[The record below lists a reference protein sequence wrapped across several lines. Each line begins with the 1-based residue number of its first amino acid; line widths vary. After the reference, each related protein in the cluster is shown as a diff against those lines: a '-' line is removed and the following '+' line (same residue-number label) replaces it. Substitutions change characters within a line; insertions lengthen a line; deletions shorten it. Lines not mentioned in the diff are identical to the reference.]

1 MTGIRMKTDQMS
13 NNAET
18 VAGLKGLARI
28 PLLGRFGILAVL
40 WLVLSWVVADSI
52 LTSHT
57 RELIRNESLSVDKLV
72 GNTAKAIGLGL
83 KNLHGIPELVA
94 KDEKIALALS
104 AHGAP
109 AALSLSVAQR
119 RAIWSQDILLRSIDG
134 YLARVGSALG
144 ADVVWVTNE
153 NGDCVASSNADRP
166 ESFVGTNYADRDY
179 FRIARTGK
187 PGRQYAM
194 GRMTNIPGLYFSAPI
209 VIDGRFAGVAVAKI
223 DLPKLAHWVNQ
234 TDAFIADELGVII
247 IARDPALEMR
257 SIPGASVMGLSE
269 PERQARYKRT
279 DFPEL
284 AITPWEKA
292 GLPALKQFDRDER
305 PLLISGESI
314 AEETL
319 EIHAFRHL
327 PEVAAFDAER
337 LKLFLLICTAG
348 TLVISIIAGVAFF
361 VRIRKRSEASA
372 AQSAS
377 LLRAAIESTADGILV
392 IDAEGRVALCNQ
404 RFADIWGM
412 PPELLAGGG
421 GTELQA
427 YVRKQ
432 LLNPQSFSDAVSG
445 LSGHPEL
452 PSFDTL
458 RHKNGAVIER
468 YSFPQRLGER
478 IVGRVWSFRD
488 VTHKTEVDRM
498 KSEFLATAAHEL
510 RTPMTCIFG
519 YAELLLTQDFA
530 DEARLELLG
539 IIHNQSKTMISI
551 INELLDLVRIDERR
565 GKDLEVSRV
574 EAGAFLREAIA
585 NFKVP
590 EGRNAPSAPAPGN
603 PRWMRADPK
612 KLMQA
617 VSNVLSN
624 AYKYSAGGTVQV
636 ELVDAGDAVPSAQ
649 IGIRIS
655 DKGIGMTPEQMARVC
670 ERFYR
675 ADISGRVSGTGL
687 GMSIV
692 KEIVELLGGSVT
704 LSSEEAVG
712 TAVTLWIPAD

>member
-1 MTGIRMKTDQMS
+1 MRKNGRTS
-13 NNAET
+13 
-18 VAGLKGLARI
+18 AGPKHLATL

-40 WLVLSWVVADSI
+40 WLVLSWLIAGSI
-52 LTSHT
+52 LTSNT
-57 RELIRNESLSVDKLV
+57 SELIGKEALALDKLV
-72 GNTAKAIGLGL
+72 GNNAKAIGLGL

-94 KDEKIALALS
+94 KDEKIAHALS
-104 AHGAP
+104 AHGVP
-109 AALSLSVAQR
+109 AVSSLSVAQR
-119 RAIWSQDILLRSIDG
+119 RAIWTQDLLLRDIDA
-134 YLARVGSALG
+134 YLGRVGSALG
-144 ADVVWVTNE
+144 ADVVWVTNGA
-153 NGDCVASSNADRP
+153 GDCVASSNAGKP

-194 GRMTNIPGLYFSAPI
+194 GRVTNIPGLFFSAPI

-234 TDAFIADELGVII
+234 TDAFIADERGVII
-247 IARDPALEMR
+247 IAQDPALEMR
-257 SIPGASVMGLSE
+257 SIPGASIMGLSE
-269 PERQARYKRT
+269 AERQARYKRA

-284 AITPWEKA
+284 AIGPWEKA
-292 GLPALKQFDRDER
+292 GLPALKQFDQDGR

-314 AEETL
+314 PDETL

-348 TLVISIIAGVAFF
+348 TLALSVIAGLVFF
-361 VRIRKRSEASA
+361 VRIRKHSEAQA

-392 IDAEGRVALCNQ
+392 IDAEERIAMCNQ
-404 RFADIWGM
+404 RFADIWRM
-412 PPELLAGGG
+412 PPELLAGGRG
-421 GTELQA
+421 AELQD
-427 YVRKQ
+427 YVRDQ
-432 LLNPQSFSDAVSG
+432 LLNPQLFAETMSR

-458 RHKNGAVIER
+458 HQKNGAMIER
-468 YSFPQRLGER
+468 YSFPQRLGEQ

-519 YAELLLTQDFA
+519 YAELLLTQEFA

-539 IIHNQSKTMISI
+539 IIHSQSKVMISI
-551 INELLDLVRIDERR
+551 INELLDLVRIDERQ
-565 GKDLEVSRV
+565 GKDLEISRI
-574 EAGAFLREAIA
+574 EAGALLREVIA
-585 NFKVP
+585 SCIVP
-590 EGRNAPSAPAPGN
+590 EGRNAPSAPVQGD
-603 PRWMRADPK
+603 PRWVRADPM

-617 VSNVLSN
+617 VRNVLSN
-624 AYKYSAGGTVQV
+624 AYKYSPGGGSVLV
-636 ELVDAGDAVPSAQ
+636 ELVDAGDAEHSGQ
-649 IGIRIS
+649 LGIRIS
-655 DKGIGMTPEQMARVC
+655 DSGIGMTPEQLARVG

-675 ADISGRVSGTGL
+675 ADTSGKISGTGL

-692 KEIVELLGGSVT
+692 EEIVELLGGSVT
-704 LSSEEAVG
+704 IVSEAGAG
-712 TAVTLWIPAD
+712 TAVTLWIPAA